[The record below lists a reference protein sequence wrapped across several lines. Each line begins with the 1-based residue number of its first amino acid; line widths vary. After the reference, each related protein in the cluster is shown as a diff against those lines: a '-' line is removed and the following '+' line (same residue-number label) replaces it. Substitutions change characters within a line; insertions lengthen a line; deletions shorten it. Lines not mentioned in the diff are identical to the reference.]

1 MTTLTSNRQCTYPD
15 LSCFILYY
23 PMAYPCGPRILGF
36 FILGLN
42 QTNLHYPI
50 VQDFLEN
57 TDKTCY
63 LRVSLQIRG
72 TYPRLRVSR
81 GYVTRIR
88 EDD

>member
-1 MTTLTSNRQCTYPD
+1 
-15 LSCFILYY
+15 
-23 PMAYPCGPRILGF
+23 MAYPCVQDFWGF
-36 FILGLN
+36 LSLDYSGLF
-42 QTNLHYPI
+42 QTNLIYPI

-57 TDKTCY
+57 TDNTCY

-88 EDD
+88 GDDQG